1 MVLDR
6 QPVWARNAGLSQMTT
21 MKPIVRA
28 VLRRAGA
35 FFVSTL
41 MLSLAPSDAAERRP
55 SAADRRVDAG
65 ADFFQR
71 GAFESA
77 VAEWKFAADAYRGK
91 RETPA
96 LIDTLAQLASAYHAL
111 GQQSLAVKALDEAVT
126 LARESNDRA
135 RLVSS
140 LSSLGAINTFS
151 RDAADAEKT
160 LREALALARKE
171 GDPAALG
178 SVLNNL
184 GNLLAAQERF
194 GEGRAA
200 YREAID
206 HMGGGASGA
215 KARANLARIAVAS
228 GDFGHA
234 PALNQAAI
242 KAAQSLPD
250 SHDKAFALLRA
261 GQTWEE
267 LFENAPA
274 HEQRRRVDALHA
286 YEQAAHAAE
295 AAGDDRSLSFALGYT
310 GRLYER
316 EKKFAEA
323 MRLTNRA
330 LFLAQKIQSP
340 DVLYQWEWQLG
351 RILRAQG
358 RRDDAIAACQRA
370 VDVLKN
376 IRTDLSTRLGNSN
389 ARSSFRERAGGVYFD
404 LADLL
409 LQRADDLHDET
420 ALRDCLIQARDTCE
434 QLKTV
439 ELEDYFQDD
448 CVNLFKKKRETIED
462 ILQAKGPT
470 KEKDKDGRNAAL
482 EKATRTTAVV
492 YIIPLRDRTET
503 LISLPGGLR
512 RVKSR
517 VTVAQITETVRAFR
531 EHLEKRTT
539 SEYLT
544 ESWQLYDWLIRPLE
558 TILEQNKID
567 TLVFVPDGALRT
579 IPMAALNDRQ
589 NFLIEKYSIAITPG
603 LTLMEPRPIAR
614 TNMTVMASGLSDSVQ
629 GYQALPFV
637 VAEMNKLKELFNPDL
652 IMNRDFA
659 PERLVKEFAA
669 RPYSIVHIASHGE
682 FNSDVKKTF
691 VLTYNSRF
699 TLDALEKLL
708 SPTLLRKD
716 PVEMLTLSACQTAAG
731 DDRAALGL
739 GGIAVKAGARS
750 AFATLWC
757 VNDQASTTLVGNFYT
772 TLRDQPQMSKAQA
785 LRHAQLAL
793 LKDER
798 FGHPCLW
805 APYLIIGNWL

>member
-1 MVLDR
+1 
-6 QPVWARNAGLSQMTT
+6 MTT
-21 MKPIVRA
+21 TKPIVRA

-35 FFVSTL
+35 IVVSTL
-41 MLSLAPSDAAERRP
+41 LVSLVPSGAAERRP
-55 SAADRRVDAG
+55 STADRRADAG

-77 VAEWKFAADAYRGK
+77 VAKWKSASDAYRRKG
-91 RETPA
+91 ETPA

-111 GQQSLAVKALDEAVT
+111 GQHRLAAKALDDAVT
-126 LARESNDRA
+126 LARESNDRV
-135 RLVSS
+135 RLINA
-140 LSSLGAINTFS
+140 LSSRGAIDTFS

-184 GNLLAAQERF
+184 GNLLAAQEKF
-194 GEGRAA
+194 AQARAA

-206 HMGGGASGA
+206 HMGGASGA
-215 KARANLARIAVAS
+215 KARANLARMAVAG
-228 GDFGHA
+228 GDFGQA
-234 PALNQAAI
+234 PSLNQAAI
-242 KAAQSLPD
+242 KSAQSLPD

-286 YEQAAHAAE
+286 YEQAAQVAE

-316 EKKFAEA
+316 EKKFEEA

-340 DVLYQWEWQLG
+340 DVLYRWEWQLG

-370 VDVLKN
+370 VDLLKN

-389 ARSSFRERAGGVYFD
+389 ARSSFREAAGGVYFD

-409 LQRADDLHDET
+409 LQRADDLHDD

-462 ILQAKGPT
+462 ILQAKGPA
-470 KEKDKDGRNAAL
+470 KEKDKEGRNSAL

-503 LISLPGGLR
+503 LVSLPGGLR

-539 SEYLT
+539 SEYLA

-558 TILEQNKID
+558 TLLEQNKID

-637 VAEMNKLKELFNPDL
+637 VAEMNRLKELFNPDI

-682 FNSDVKKTF
+682 FSSDVKKTF

-750 AFATLWC
+750 AFATLWN
-757 VNDQASTTLVGNFYT
+757 VNDQASTTLVGDFYT

-785 LRHAQLAL
+785 LRHAQMAL

-798 FGHPCLW
+798 FSHPCLW

>member
-1 MVLDR
+1 
-6 QPVWARNAGLSQMTT
+6 MTT
-21 MKPIVRA
+21 TLPIVSA

-35 FFVSTL
+35 ILVATLLVSF
-41 MLSLAPSDAAERRP
+41 APSDAAERRL
-55 SAADRRVDAG
+55 SSADRRVEAG
-65 ADFFQR
+65 AAAFQR

-77 VAEWKFAADAYRGK
+77 VAEWKSAAESFQRK

-111 GQQSLAVKALDEAVT
+111 GQHRLAVEVLDEAVA
-126 LARESNDRA
+126 LARESSDRP
-135 RLVSS
+135 RLISA

-151 RDAADAEKT
+151 REAGDAEKT

-171 GDPAALG
+171 GDAAALG
-178 SVLNNL
+178 SVQNNL

-194 GEGRAA
+194 SEARAA
-200 YREAID
+200 YREAIA
-206 HMGGGASGA
+206 HTSGAAAA
-215 KARANLARIAVAS
+215 KARVNLARMAVAS
-228 GDFGHA
+228 GDFA
-234 PALNQAAI
+234 QARTLNTAAI
-242 KAAQSLPD
+242 QAAQSLPD

-274 HEQRRRVDALHA
+274 HEQRRRLDALHA
-286 YEQAAHAAE
+286 YQQAARAAE
-295 AAGDDRSLSFALGYT
+295 VTGDDRALSFALGYT
-310 GRLYER
+310 GRLYEQ

-330 LFLAQKIQSP
+330 LFLAQKIQSQ
-340 DVLYQWEWQLG
+340 DVLYQWEWQMG

-370 VDVLKN
+370 VELLKN

-389 ARSSFRERAGGVYFD
+389 ARSSFREKAGGVYFD

-409 LQRADDLHDET
+409 LQRADDLTDEA
-420 ALRDCLIQARDTCE
+420 ALRDCLIEARDACE

-448 CVNLFKKKRETIED
+448 CVNLLKKKRETIED
-462 ILQAKGPT
+462 ILQSKGSAK
-470 KEKDKDGRNAAL
+470 EQDKDGRNAAL

-492 YIIPLRDRTET
+492 YIIPLHDRTET

-517 VTVAQITETVRAFR
+517 ATVAQITETVRAFR

-539 SEYLT
+539 SEYLA

-558 TILEQNKID
+558 TLLEQNKID

-637 VAEMNKLKELFNPDL
+637 VAEMNRLKELFNPDI

-682 FNSDVKKTF
+682 FSSDVKKTF

-750 AFATLWC
+750 AFATLWN
-757 VNDQASTTLVGNFYT
+757 VNDQASTTLVGDFYT

-785 LRHAQLAL
+785 LRKAQVAL

-798 FGHPCLW
+798 FSHPCLW

>member
-1 MVLDR
+1 
-6 QPVWARNAGLSQMTT
+6 MTT
-21 MKPIVRA
+21 TKSIVSA

-41 MLSLAPSDAAERRP
+41 VFFSAPSDAAQRRP
-55 SAADRRVDAG
+55 SPADRRVEAG
-65 ADFFQR
+65 AAFFQR

-77 VAEWKFAADAYRGK
+77 VAEWKSAADAYRGK

-111 GQQSLAVKALDEAVT
+111 GQHRLAVKALDEAVT

-171 GDPAALG
+171 GEPAALG

-228 GDFGHA
+228 GDFEHA
-234 PALNQAAI
+234 PALNAAAI

-250 SHDKAFALLRA
+250 SHDKAFTLLRA

-286 YEQAAHAAE
+286 YGQAARSAE
-295 AAGDDRSLSFALGYT
+295 AAGDDRALSFALGYT

-370 VDVLKN
+370 IDLLKN

-409 LQRADDLHDET
+409 LQRADDLHDD

-462 ILQAKGPT
+462 ILQAKGPA

-539 SEYLT
+539 SEYLA

-558 TILEQNKID
+558 PLLEQNKID

-637 VAEMNKLKELFNPDL
+637 VAEMNKLKELFNPDI

-659 PERLVKEFAA
+659 PERLVKDFAA

-682 FNSDVKKTF
+682 FSSDVKKTF

-708 SPTLLRKD
+708 SPTQLRD
-716 PVEMLTLSACQTAAG
+716 QPVEMLALSACQTAAG

-750 AFATLWC
+750 AFATLWN
-757 VNDQASTTLVGNFYT
+757 VNDQASTTLVGDFYT

-785 LRHAQLAL
+785 LRKAQVAL

-798 FGHPCLW
+798 FSHPCLW